1 VRAEYFKD
9 QDGVRTGT
17 AQALKEITFTPEIRV
32 AQGLIIR
39 PEYRHDWSDERV
51 FDSGTGK
58 NQDTIA
64 LGVMYT
70 W

>member
-1 VRAEYFKD
+1 
-9 QDGVRTGT
+9 VRTGT
-17 AQALKEITFTPEIRV
+17 AQALKEMTITPEIRL

-51 FDSGTGK
+51 FDSGNEKT
-58 NQDTIA
+58 QDTIA
-64 LGVMYT
+64 LGIMYT